1 MTIELTPSD
10 IQAVLEAQQ
19 AVNLA
24 VAPVQALASAD
35 NPLLAEISIDLIS
48 QLREI
53 DQKLTRIAT
62 LIQH

>member
-1 MTIELTPSD
+1 MTLELTSD
-10 IQAVLEAQQ
+10 DIRAVQEAQQ

-24 VAPVQALASAD
+24 VAPVQALASVD
-35 NPLLAEISIDLIS
+35 NPLLAEISLDLIS

-53 DQKLTRIAT
+53 EQKLTRITT

>member
-19 AVNLA
+19 AINLA